1 MPKTIFKPNREIA
14 PTQLVDA
21 LTAVMQGYLP
31 LDFQHTRITPEDA
44 WQVLAYASVNRQT
57 LDGACAAL
65 PDAPSGNR
73 LREVL
78 LPALP
83 PLPELQGQLNRI
95 LRQQLH
101 PSLFKKRRPF
111 QIALDLT
118 LIPYHGQPEASPDEV
133 MRGEAKSGTTH
144 FHGYATVA
152 IVHDK
157 RRYTLAL
164 RFVRLGQTMVEVVRQ
179 LLDRVKRLEIAV
191 RRVYLDAGFC
201 QVPVLKTLR
210 RRQLPYLMPLPA
222 RGQSGGVRKL
232 FTRRKSYVTCYTL
245 HSPAY
250 GAWTVTAVAVRRY
263 HQGRY
268 GKHGVKWFAYAIAG
282 LPRRTPPTQVFEWY
296 RRRFGIETGYRQ
308 MNQLR
313 ARTTSRSPV
322 FRLLLVGLAFILV
335 NLYIALRRALL
346 VGGVLPAEPGTGL
359 ALSVDRLAAAF
370 RQAIELLLGSHRAL
384 LCRQPVAVS

>member
-1 MPKTIFKPNREIA
+1 MPKPTFKPNREIA

-21 LTAVMQGYLP
+21 LTAVMQRYLP
-31 LDFQHTRITPEDA
+31 LEFQHTRITPEEA
-44 WQVLAYASVNRQT
+44 WQILAYASVNQQT

-83 PLPELQGQLNRI
+83 TLPKLQGQLNTL

-111 QIALDLT
+111 QVAIDLT
-118 LIPYHGQPEASPDEV
+118 LIPYHGQPQARADEV

-157 RRYTLAL
+157 RRYTLSL
-164 RFVRLGQTMVEVVRQ
+164 WFVRLGQTMVEVVRR

-201 QVPVLKTLR
+201 HVPVLKTLR
-210 RRQLPYLMPLPA
+210 RRQLPYLMPIPA
-222 RGQSGGVRKL
+222 RGRSGGVRKL
-232 FTRRKSYVTCYTL
+232 FTRRKSYVTHYTL
-245 HSPAY
+245 HSPEY
-250 GAWTVTAVAVRRY
+250 GEWTVKAVALRRY
-263 HQGRY
+263 HKGRY
-268 GKHGVKWFAYAIAG
+268 RKHGVQWFAYAIGG
-282 LPRRTPPTQVFEWY
+282 LARGTPPAQVFEWY

-335 NLYIALRRALL
+335 NLYITLRRALV
-346 VGGVLPAEPGTGL
+346 VGSLLPTDPGL
-359 ALSVDRLAAAF
+359 ALSVDRMAAAL
-370 RQAIELLLGSHRAL
+370 RQAIELLLGSHRSL
-384 LCRQPVAVS
+384 LCRQPVTVS